1 MKKTT
6 PPKADSR
13 LIIATSTGNADLY
26 YATRI
31 FIGDPFVFF
40 QIGKRKFMVLSDLEI
55 DRAKRV
61 ARVDKV
67 LSLSAENAR
76 FKKKHGRAPQNMEL
90 VEFLLRERGVKSIL
104 VPSTF
109 PVAHADKLRAKKFR
123 VVVCEGGFYP
133 ERETKTDAEVRATRE
148 ALRITA
154 LGIQAGVDVL
164 RQARIG
170 KGNYLY
176 RNSAKLTSEFVQRTI
191 CSTILWAGGETSD
204 PIVAGGVQACDP
216 HERGYGPL
224 RANQAIIIDVFPRS
238 KKTGYH
244 GDMTRTVVRGKAS
257 DALKKLYAT
266 VHESQNAAIQK
277 IRAGVSGQE
286 AHDAVKKVFAGAGY
300 ETGNVGGRM
309 QGFFHGTGHG
319 LGLEV
324 HEAPRVCAV
333 KHILKAGHI
342 VTVEPGLYYPKIGGV
357 RIEDVALVTK
367 TGAKILSSYPY
378 RFEI

>member
-1 MKKTT
+1 MKKNST
-6 PPKADSR
+6 PKTDAR

-31 FIGDPFVFF
+31 FIGDPFTFF

-61 ARVDKV
+61 AQVDKV
-67 LSLSAENAR
+67 LSLSAENKR
-76 FKKKHGRAPQNMEL
+76 FEKKRGHPPQNLEL

-109 PVAHADKLRAKKFR
+109 PVSHADSLRKKKFR
-123 VVVCEGGFYP
+123 VVVCEGSFYP
-133 ERETKTDAEVRATRE
+133 EREIKTDAEVRATRE

-154 LGIQAGVDVL
+154 LGIDAGVKVL
-164 RQARIG
+164 KKSRIG
-170 KGNYLY
+170 RDGFLYL
-176 RNSAKLTSEFVQRTI
+176 NGAKLTSEFVRRTI
-191 CSTILWAGGETSD
+191 CTAILWAGGETSD

-224 RANQAIIIDVFPRS
+224 RANQAIIIDDFPRS
-238 KKTGYH
+238 QKTGYH
-244 GDMTRTVVRGKAS
+244 GDMTRTVVRGRAS
-257 DALKKLYAT
+257 EALKKLYAT
-266 VHESQNAAIQK
+266 VHESQKAAIKK
-277 IRAGVSGQE
+277 IRASVSGEE
-286 AHDAVKKVFAGAGY
+286 AHNAVKKVFADAGY
-300 ETGNVGGRM
+300 ETGKVAGRM

-324 HEAPRVCAV
+324 HEPPRVSAV
-333 KHILKAGHI
+333 KNILKAGHI

-367 TGAKILSSYPY
+367 NGAKILSSYPY

>member
-1 MKKTT
+1 MNKPSLPKTD
-6 PPKADSR
+6 AR

-31 FIGDPFVFF
+31 FIGDPFTFF
-40 QIGKRKFMVLSDLEI
+40 QIGNRKFMVLSDLEI

-61 ARVDKV
+61 AQVDKV
-67 LSLSAENAR
+67 LSLSSENKR
-76 FKKKHGRAPQNMEL
+76 FEKKHGRAPQNLEL
-90 VEFLLRERGVKSIL
+90 VEFLLRERGVTSIL

-109 PVAHADKLRAKKFR
+109 PVAHADKLRAKNFR
-123 VVVCEGGFYP
+123 VVVCEGSFYP
-133 ERETKTDAEVRATRE
+133 ERETKTDAEVRAIRE

-154 LGIQAGVDVL
+154 LGIDAGVEVL
-164 RQARIG
+164 RKSRIG
-170 KGNYLY
+170 KDGYLY
-176 RNSAKLTSEFVQRTI
+176 RNGKKLTSEFVQQTI
-191 CSTILWAGGETSD
+191 CAAILWAGGETSD
-204 PIVAGGVQACDP
+204 PIVAGGAQACDP

-257 DALKKLYAT
+257 EPLRKLYAT
-266 VHESQNAAIQK
+266 VHESQKVAIEK
-277 IRAGVSGQE
+277 IRADVSGEE
-286 AHDAVKKVFAGAGY
+286 AHNAVKKVFADAGY
-300 ETGNVGGRM
+300 ETGKVDGRM

-319 LGLEV
+319 LGLEI
-324 HEAPRVCAV
+324 HEPPRVNAA
-333 KHILKAGHI
+333 KNFLKAGHV

-378 RFEI
+378 RLEI